1 MKTNAFSLTRSVTD
15 KKKSLGL
22 NTGNLKRKS
31 KDIKAEFEV
40 GSYLVY
46 PMQGVGKVLSISE
59 QVVLGE
65 KKICYTIYID
75 NSKLKITLPLD
86 KVEEIGVRKIIKK
99 SQISKVLSILQKD
112 DYDTEEDWKLRYQ
125 KNLDKI
131 KSGDIYSIAEVCR
144 NLSKRAK
151 EKGLSLMERRL
162 YESSYQLITNEL
174 SLSKN
179 IALEDAGNLVSE
191 AVS

>member
-1 MKTNAFSLTRSVTD
+1 MKTNAFSLTRNVTD
-15 KKKSLGL
+15 KKKNLGL
-22 NTGNLKRKS
+22 SAGTLKRKS
-31 KDIKAEFEV
+31 KDIKADFEV

-46 PMQGVGKVLSISE
+46 PMQGVGKVISIDE

-99 SQISKVLSILQKD
+99 SQISKVISILQKD